1 MNLILKNFLTD
12 EVSPYMKEIGYRKS
26 GGYFYRQN
34 EHFVYTICIEE
45 PSCAIFQDEFIIS
58 ASIFSHDIAGVLDY
72 YNNDKSPKDLHGFHY
87 SLYNKDIIIL
97 GEGNS
102 ISIGDYDIHVLGDH
116 VRKSLLNLNEFF
128 KSIKDIDD
136 FLSLLLEN
144 GCGRQPFFSN
154 YVVIYALL
162 TKRWKYAEEL
172 INKEAERRPGWE
184 FPTILAEKF
193 KDLCEGDTGHRAFG
207 VSWEKSLL
215 RNRAAPQGVK
225 ILTKEWDDFIL
236 EHTRTDQLY
245 QKHQNWIFSSIPDD
259 IKGVMDY
266 KDDSWDFMTAYYI
279 RSGMVAAVSMKVK
292 AILEGM
298 NVSKEEYVLVP
309 IAIQDSNT
317 QHYLLFIKSIGHDEI
332 DFSNSLYRKILG
344 DDEYRKFASYS
355 EFSASPESYTIAF
368 PVLPQ
373 KYAKR
378 DLIYIQNGA
387 ETYISARLIKA
398 FREAGIKGISFHS
411 IGTLRF
417 SDNNLNVGRIHEK

>member
-12 EVSPYMKEIGYRKS
+12 EVAPYMKEIGCRKS

-45 PSCAIFQDEFIIS
+45 PSCAIFQDEFVIR

-72 YNNDKSPKDLHGFHY
+72 YSNDKSPKDLHGHHY
-87 SLYNKDIIIL
+87 FLYHKDIIIL

-154 YVVIYALL
+154 YVVKYALL

-193 KDLCEGDTGHRAFG
+193 KDLCEGDTGHRAFDI
-207 VSWEKSLL
+207 SWEKSLL

-245 QKHQNWIFSSIPDD
+245 QKHQNWIFSTIPDN
-259 IKGVMDY
+259 IEGKLDY
-266 KDDSWDFMTAYYI
+266 NDFSWDFMLAYYH
-279 RSGMVAAVSMKVK
+279 RSGLVAAVSRKVK
-292 AILEGM
+292 AILEDM
-298 NVSKEEYVLVP
+298 NVSKDEYVLIP
-309 IAIQDSNT
+309 IHIQGTEDPY
-317 QHYLLFIKSIGHDEI
+317 YLLFIHSIGH
-332 DFSNSLYRKILG
+332 
-344 DDEYRKFASYS
+344 S
-355 EFSASPESYTIAF
+355 EMDLADTDCHSIEF

-373 KYAKR
+373 RYACR
-378 DLIYIQNGA
+378 DLIYIENGRD
-387 ETYISARLIKA
+387 TYMSARLIEA
-398 FREAGIKGISFHS
+398 FRKAGIKGISFRS

>member
-1 MNLILKNFLTD
+1 MKMTLKDFLD
-12 EVSPYMKEIGYRKS
+12 VEIRPMMKQLGYRKA
-26 GGYFYRQN
+26 GGLFHRQN
-34 EHFVYTICIEE
+34 ESFVYTVEFFTPPSATNDTFSIC
-45 PSCAIFQDEFIIS
+45 
-58 ASIFSHDIAGVLDY
+58 ASIFSLDIANVTGYLS
-72 YNNDKSPKDLHGFHY
+72 NSMNPKDLHGSHY
-87 SLYNKDIIIL
+87 TLYHKDIVNL
-97 GEGNS
+97 NGDNS
-102 ISIGDYDIHVLGDH
+102 ISINEYDIHKLADFI
-116 VRKSLLNLNEFF
+116 RNALKNLDVFF
-128 KSIKDIDD
+128 KSISDINV
-136 FLSLLLEN
+136 LLQCILDN
-144 GCGRQPFFSN
+144 GSGRQPFFINSIIK
-154 YVVIYALL
+154 YSLL
-162 TKRWKYAEEL
+162 TQRWEYADKL
-172 INKEAERRPGWE
+172 IRREKERRKDWIISPLWV
-184 FPTILAEKF
+184 EKY
-193 KDLCEGDTGHRAFG
+193 KELCQGDAGHRGFS
-207 VSWEKSLL
+207 VSWDRSLL
-215 RNRAAPQGVK
+215 GRRAAPQQVK
-225 ILTKEWDDFIL
+225 ILSKKWD
-236 EHTRTDQLY
+236 EHMSKYASSDVLY
-245 QKHQNWIFSSIPDD
+245 QENQNWIFDDIPDD

-398 FREAGIKGISFHS
+398 FREAGIKGIEFRQ
-411 IGTLRF
+411 IGSLRF
-417 SDNNLNVGRIHEK
+417 I

>member
-1 MNLILKNFLTD
+1 M
-12 EVSPYMKEIGYRKS
+12 
-26 GGYFYRQN
+26 
-34 EHFVYTICIEE
+34 
-45 PSCAIFQDEFIIS
+45 
-58 ASIFSHDIAGVLDY
+58 
-72 YNNDKSPKDLHGFHY
+72 
-87 SLYNKDIIIL
+87 YNKDIIIL

-266 KDDSWDFMTAYYI
+266 KDDSWDFMTAYCI

-398 FREAGIKGISFHS
+398 FREAGIKGISFRS

>member
-12 EVSPYMKEIGYRKS
+12 EVAPYMKEIGYRKS

-87 SLYNKDIIIL
+87 SLYHKDIIIL

-102 ISIGDYDIHVLGDH
+102 ISIGDYDIHVLGDQ

-172 INKEAERRPGWE
+172 INKEAERRPDWE
-184 FPTILAEKF
+184 FPTILVEKF

-207 VSWEKSLL
+207 VSWGKSLL

-398 FREAGIKGISFHS
+398 FREAGIKGIEFRQ
-411 IGTLRF
+411 IGSLRF
-417 SDNNLNVGRIHEK
+417 SNC

>member
-72 YNNDKSPKDLHGFHY
+72 YSNDKSPKDLHGFHY
-87 SLYNKDIIIL
+87 FLYHKDIIIL

-102 ISIGDYDIHVLGDH
+102 ISIGDYDIHVLGDQ

-154 YVVIYALL
+154 YVVKYALL
-162 TKRWKYAEEL
+162 TKRWEYAEEL

-245 QKHQNWIFSSIPDD
+245 QKHQNWIFSSIPDN

-292 AILEGM
+292 AILEDM

-317 QHYLLFIKSIGHDEI
+317 QHF
-332 DFSNSLYRKILG
+332 
-344 DDEYRKFASYS
+344 
-355 EFSASPESYTIAF
+355 
-368 PVLPQ
+368 
-373 KYAKR
+373 
-378 DLIYIQNGA
+378 
-387 ETYISARLIKA
+387 
-398 FREAGIKGISFHS
+398 
-411 IGTLRF
+411 
-417 SDNNLNVGRIHEK
+417 